1 MGGAGG
7 GHAWDVPLLF
17 ARARKGCVASALAM
31 ASTRNPPPQE
41 FVNDICFRRSTEGV
55 VTVVD
60 SDIRTSASGGSWE
73 DVQTLYIVMP
83 AIGVSA

>member
-1 MGGAGG
+1 VADMLGTSLCCSREQERA
-7 GHAWDVPLLF
+7 AWHL
-17 ARARKGCVASALAM
+17 ALAM